1 MNQGS
6 DEGVVSEDVGGIDAV
21 EDGVSVRDGFGFW
34 VRDGVGDELARG
46 ERVAGEAG
54 FEHKGVGLL
63 DL

>member
-1 MNQGS
+1 MS
-6 DEGVVSEDVGGIDAV
+6 EGVEGIDAV

-34 VRDGVGDELARG
+34 VRDGEGDELARG